1 MQESKEY
8 QIHRN
13 EKLVEIPAGA
23 AKLEGILGLPE
34 SAEAVVLFAHGS
46 GGGRLSPR
54 NNFIARVLREAGF
67 GTLLMDLLMVDE
79 AEDRKRRSDID
90 LLAQRVLLTTD
101 WLQENSDTKSLRA
114 GYFGADTG
122 AAVVLMAAA
131 RAGIEGAIPITG
143 EPGPCA
149 VVCRAGRTDL
159 SGPYLP
165 YVKAPTLLIAGGDD
179 KEIVNLNKAAHEQLR
194 CEKGMIVI
202 PGATHLFEEP
212 GALEEV
218 ARLTT
223 MWFKRYLSLC
233 SDSSDAV

>member
-1 MQESKEY
+1 MQGSKGF
-8 QIHRN
+8 QIHKN
-13 EKLVEIPAGA
+13 EMLVEIAAGA

-34 SAEAVVLFAHGS
+34 NAHGVVLFAHGS

-54 NNFIARVLREAGF
+54 NNFIAGVLREAGY

-79 AEDRKRRSDID
+79 VEDSKFRLDTD
-90 LLAQRVLLTTD
+90 LLAQRVLIATD
-101 WLQENSDTKSLRA
+101 WLQENGDTKSMRV

-122 AAVVLMAAA
+122 AAAVLMAAA

-165 YVKAPTLLIAGGDD
+165 YVKTPTLLIAGGDD
-179 KEIVNLNKAAHEQLR
+179 KEIVKLNEEAHAQLR
-194 CEKGMIVI
+194 CEKGFVVI

-212 GALEEV
+212 GALDEV

-223 MWFKRYLSLC
+223 GWFRRYLNPC
-233 SDSSDAV
+233 SEPD

>member
-1 MQESKEY
+1 MQVSKDF
-8 QIHRN
+8 QIHTN
-13 EKLVEIPAGA
+13 ENLVEVPAGS

-34 SAEAVVLFAHGS
+34 NARGVVLFAHGR

-54 NNFIARVLREAGF
+54 NNFIARVLRESGY

-79 AEDRKRRSDID
+79 AEDPARELDMD
-90 LLAQRVLLTTD
+90 LLAQRVLITTD
-101 WLQENSDTKSLRA
+101 WLQENGDTKDMRV
-114 GYFGADTG
+114 GYVGADTG
-122 AAVVLMAAA
+122 AGAVLMAAA

-179 KEIVNLNKAAHEQLR
+179 QEIVKLNEAAHEQLR
-194 CEKGMIVI
+194 CEKGIVII
-202 PGATHLFEEP
+202 PGATHLFKEP

-218 ARLTT
+218 ARLTAA
-223 MWFKRYLSLC
+223 WFGRYLNPC
-233 SDSSDAV
+233 SETG

>member
-1 MQESKEY
+1 MQGSKEF
-8 QIHRN
+8 QIHEN
-13 EKLVEIPAGA
+13 EKLVEILAGA

-34 SAEAVVLFAHGS
+34 NAQGIVLFAHGS

-67 GTLLMDLLMVDE
+67 GTLLMDLFMVDE
-79 AEDRKRRSDID
+79 AENDERKLDTD
-90 LLAQRVLLTTD
+90 LLAQRVLITTD
-101 WLQENSDTKSLRA
+101 WLQENSDTKSLRV

-122 AAVVLMAAA
+122 AAAVLMAAA

-143 EPGPCA
+143 EPGPCS
-149 VVCRAGRTDL
+149 VVCRAGRTDM

-165 YVKAPTLLIAGGDD
+165 YVKAPTLLIAGGED
-179 KEIVNLNKAAHEQLR
+179 KQIVALNEDAHAQLR
-194 CEKGMIVI
+194 CEKGMVVI

-218 ARLTT
+218 ARLATA
-223 MWFKRYLSLC
+223 WFKRYLYPC
-233 SDSSDAV
+233 SETE

>member
-1 MQESKEY
+1 
-8 QIHRN
+8 
-13 EKLVEIPAGA
+13 
-23 AKLEGILGLPE
+23 LEGILGLPE
-34 SAEAVVLFAHGS
+34 NARGVVLFAHGR

-54 NNFIARVLREAGF
+54 NNFIARVLRESGF
-67 GTLLMDLLMVDE
+67 GTLLMDLFMVDE
-79 AEDRKRRSDID
+79 VEDSGRELDMD
-90 LLAQRVLLTTD
+90 LLAQRVLITTD
-101 WLQENSDTKSLRA
+101 WLQENGDTKDMRV

-122 AAVVLMAAA
+122 AAAVLMAAA

-165 YVKAPTLLIAGGDD
+165 YVKAPTLLIVGGDD
-179 KEIVNLNKAAHEQLR
+179 REIVKLNEAAHTQLR
-194 CEKGMIVI
+194 CEKGIITI

-218 ARLTT
+218 ARLTAA
-223 MWFKRYLSLC
+223 WFGRYLNPC
-233 SDSSDAV
+233 SETG

>member
-1 MQESKEY
+1 MREQEEF
-8 QIHRN
+8 QIHKN

-23 AKLEGILGLPE
+23 AELEGILGLPE
-34 SAEAVVLFAHGS
+34 NAQAIVLFAHGS
-46 GGGRLSPR
+46 EGGRLSPR

-79 AEDRKRRSDID
+79 AEDHKKRSDTD
-90 LLAQRVLLTTD
+90 LLAQRVLITTD
-101 WLQENSDTKSLRA
+101 WLWENSDTKNLRA

-122 AAVVLMAAA
+122 AAAVLMAAA

-179 KEIVNLNKAAHEQLR
+179 REIVNLNEAAHAELR
-194 CEKGMIVI
+194 CEKGLVVI

-212 GALEEV
+212 GTLEEV

-223 MWFKRYLSLC
+223 MWFKRYLIPC
-233 SDSSDAV
+233 SDSSDSV

>member
-1 MQESKEY
+1 MQGSKAF
-8 QIHRN
+8 QIHEN
-13 EKLVEIPAGA
+13 ERLVEIAAGT

-34 SAEAVVLFAHGS
+34 SAQGVVLFAHGS

-54 NNFIARVLREAGF
+54 NNFVARVLREAGF

-79 AEDRKRRSDID
+79 VEDHDRVADTD
-90 LLAQRVLLTTD
+90 LLAQRVLITTD

-122 AAVVLMAAA
+122 AAAVLMAAA

-179 KEIVNLNKAAHEQLR
+179 KEIVGLNEVAHEQLR
-194 CEKGMIVI
+194 CEKGMVVI

-212 GALEEV
+212 GALDEV

-223 MWFKRYLSLC
+223 AWFKKYLSPC
-233 SDSSDAV
+233 SESS

>member
-1 MQESKEY
+1 MQESKKF
-8 QIHRN
+8 QIHEN
-13 EKLVEIPAGA
+13 ERLVEIPAGA

-34 SAEAVVLFAHGS
+34 NARGVVLFAHGS

-54 NNFIARVLREAGF
+54 NNFIARALRNVGF

-79 AEDRKRRSDID
+79 AEDRKRRSDTD
-90 LLAQRVLLTTD
+90 LLAQRVLITTD
-101 WLQENSDTKSLRA
+101 WLQENGDTKNLRV

-122 AAVVLMAAA
+122 AAAVLMAAA

-179 KEIVNLNKAAHEQLR
+179 REIVKLNEAAHAELR
-194 CEKGMIVI
+194 CEKGMVVI

-223 MWFKRYLSLC
+223 LWFNRYLNPC
-233 SDSSDAV
+233 SDSSSSA

>member
-1 MQESKEY
+1 
-8 QIHRN
+8 
-13 EKLVEIPAGA
+13 
-23 AKLEGILGLPE
+23 
-34 SAEAVVLFAHGS
+34 LFAHGS

-54 NNFIARVLREAGF
+54 NNFIASVLREAGY

-79 AEDRKRRSDID
+79 AEDNELRLDAD
-90 LLAQRVLLTTD
+90 FLAQRVLITTD
-101 WLQENSDTKSLRA
+101 WLQENGDTKSMRV
-114 GYFGADTG
+114 GYFGADSG
-122 AAVVLMAAA
+122 AAAVLMAAA

-179 KEIVNLNKAAHEQLR
+179 KEIVKLNEDAHTQLR
-194 CEKGMIVI
+194 CEKGFVVI
-202 PGATHLFEEP
+202 PGASHLFEEP

-223 MWFKRYLSLC
+223 GWFKRYLNPC
-233 SDSSDAV
+233 AETDQVDEQR

>member
-1 MQESKEY
+1 MQGSKEF
-8 QIHRN
+8 QIHTN
-13 EKLVEIPAGA
+13 EKLVEISAGT
-23 AKLEGILGLPE
+23 AKLDGIIGLPE
-34 SAEAVVLFAHGS
+34 DARGVVLFAHGS

-79 AEDRKRRSDID
+79 AEDHERRLDTD
-90 LLAQRVLLTTD
+90 LLAQRVLITTD
-101 WLQENSDTKSLRA
+101 WLQENSSTKNLRVS
-114 GYFGADTG
+114 YFGADTG
-122 AAVVLMAAA
+122 AAAVLMAAA

-179 KEIVNLNKAAHEQLR
+179 KEIVKLNEDAHTQLR
-194 CEKGMIVI
+194 CEKGMVII

-218 ARLTT
+218 ARLATA
-223 MWFKRYLSLC
+223 WFKRYLNPC
-233 SDSSDAV
+233 SETG